1 MLDIAKDPV
10 KLGAWRDQISAA
22 GFSLS
27 DEEFKA
33 VLHYQ
38 EMSEAIEKVSN
49 LLFEPDYRKKWRR
62 VYGQSKYNT
71 MDSKLA
77 ILDAPKTLEILKDAQ
92 YEGGVQISLDQ
103 LKDIANEFRS
113 RKRLR
118 DLEVYLGI
126 DLFEESTGFSS
137 SQIYLM
143 ALSFLVCVVGITNAM
158 LMSITERFREIA
170 TLKCLGAT
178 DSFILIQI
186 VLEALIQGCV
196 GSVIGIV
203 IGFIVALIASCFQIG
218 MRVFTTFD
226 FGMIGVA
233 VLSSLV
239 AGMLLA
245 VLASLYPSA
254 RAARMAPMEAMRVE

>member
-1 MLDIAKDPV
+1 MISISKDPA
-10 KLGAWRDQISAA
+10 KLNAWRSVIADA
-22 GFSLS
+22 GFEM
-27 DEEFKA
+27 DDAEFQSI
-33 VLHYQ
+33 LHYQ
-38 EMSEAIEKVSN
+38 EMSEAIEKVSS
-49 LLFEPDYRKKWRR
+49 LLYEPDYRKKWRR

-77 ILDAPKTLEILKDAQ
+77 VLDAPKTLEILEGAE
-92 YEGGVQISLDQ
+92 YEGNTLITLDQ
-103 LKDIANEFRS
+103 LKGIAKEFRS
-113 RKRLR
+113 RKHLR

-126 DLFEESTGFSS
+126 NLFEETTGFSS

-186 VLEALIQGCV
+186 VLEAMIQGLV
-196 GSVIGIV
+196 GSLIGVV
-203 IGFIVALIASCFQIG
+203 IGFIVALIASSLQVG
-218 MRVFTTFD
+218 LRVFSTFD
-226 FGMIGVA
+226 FGMIGLA
-233 VLSSLV
+233 ALTSLL
-239 AGMLLA
+239 AGMLLS

-254 RAARMAPMEAMRVE
+254 KAARMAPMEAMRVE